1 MNDNVTTA
9 QAKSA
14 KGPGVDPRAGS
25 VNVSVV
31 IPVYNEEE
39 NIPALC
45 RRLAETMGKIGRSY
59 EIIFV
64 DDGSSDR
71 SVELIGGFAAH
82 DPHVRLIEF
91 NRNYGQHAAV
101 FAGFEHSRGEIV
113 VTLDA
118 DLQNPPEEIPKLI
131 AKVEEGYDIVGGLRG
146 ERRDSA
152 FRKIPSWLVN
162 RFIARATGVGL
173 KDYGCMLRAYRRV
186 VVDQIVR
193 CNEISSFIPT
203 LANSFARSVTE
214 IEVAHA
220 ERKRGKSKYNLGR
233 LLKLNFDLVT
243 GFSLFPIQL
252 ISGLGILIALL
263 GIGFGI
269 LLIVLRFI
277 YGAVWAA
284 QGVFTLFAVLFVF
297 VGIQLL
303 AMGLI
308 GEYIGRIYAEVRNR
322 PRYVIK
328 KISS

>member
-1 MNDNVTTA
+1 MENRGTVPTRDA
-9 QAKSA
+9 MARGADS
-14 KGPGVDPRAGS
+14 PAGS
-25 VNVSVV
+25 VDISVV
-31 IPVYNEEE
+31 VPVYNEEE
-39 NIPALC
+39 NIRVLH
-45 RRLAETMGKIGRSY
+45 RRLAETMERLGRSY
-59 EIIFV
+59 ELVFV

-71 SVELIGGFAAH
+71 SAGIIAGLAGK
-82 DPHVRLIEF
+82 DTRTRLIEF

-118 DLQNPPEEIPKLI
+118 DLQNPPEEIPRLI
-131 AKVEEGYDIVGGLRG
+131 SKIEEGYDIVGGLRG
-146 ERRDSA
+146 HRRDSI
-152 FRKIPSWLVN
+152 FRKVPSWLVN
-162 RFIARATGVGL
+162 RFIARATGVRL
-173 KDYGCMLRAYRRV
+173 KDYGCMLRAYRRM

-203 LANSFARSVTE
+203 LATSFARSVTE
-214 IEVAHA
+214 IEVAHE
-220 ERKRGKSKYNLGR
+220 ERRRGKSKYNLRR

-252 ISGLGILIALL
+252 ISALGIIIALL
-263 GIGFGI
+263 GMAFG
-269 LLIVLRFI
+269 LFLFI
-277 YGAVWAA
+277 RRVFHGPEVE
-284 QGVFTLFAVLFVF
+284 GVFTLFALLFVF

-328 KISS
+328 RMSS

>member
-1 MNDNVTTA
+1 MDNNVAATPVRNE
-9 QAKSA
+9 
-14 KGPGVDPRAGS
+14 KGGDKDSRAGS
-25 VNVSVV
+25 AYVSVV
-31 IPVYNEEE
+31 IPIYNEEE
-39 NIPALC
+39 NIPSLH
-45 RRLAETMGKIGRSY
+45 RRLTETMGKLGMSY
-59 EIIFV
+59 EIIII

-71 SVELIGGFAAH
+71 SVELINGFACK

-101 FAGFEHSRGEIV
+101 FAGFEHSKGEIV

-131 AKVEEGYDIVGGLRG
+131 HKVEEGYDIVGGLRG
-146 ERRDSA
+146 MRRDSA
-152 FRKIPSWLVN
+152 LRKIPSWLVN
-162 RFIARATGVGL
+162 RFIARATGVRL

-220 ERKRGKSKYNLGR
+220 ERRRGKSKYNLRR

-269 LLIVLRFI
+269 LLMVLRFI

-284 QGVFTLFAVLFVF
+284 QGVFTLFAILFVF

-328 KISS
+328 RISS

>member
-1 MNDNVTTA
+1 MDNNATTA
-9 QAKSA
+9 QAKNA
-14 KGPGVDPRAGS
+14 KGPGADSRAGS
-25 VNVSVV
+25 AYVSVV

-39 NIPALC
+39 NIPPLH
-45 RRLAETMGKIGRSY
+45 RRLKETMGKLGVGY
-59 EIIFV
+59 EIIFI

-71 SVELIGGFAAH
+71 SVELINGLGGN
-82 DPHVRLIEF
+82 DPHIRLIEF

-101 FAGFEHSRGEIV
+101 FAGFEHSLGRIV

-131 AKVEEGYDIVGGLRG
+131 SKIEEGYDIVGGLRG
-146 ERRDSA
+146 RRRDSA

-173 KDYGCMLRAYRRV
+173 RDYGCMLRAYRRM

-214 IEVAHA
+214 IEVAHE
-220 ERKRGKSKYNLGR
+220 ERKRGKSKYNLRR
-233 LLKLNFDLVT
+233 LIKLNFDLVT

-263 GIGFGI
+263 GIGFGL
-269 LLIVLRFI
+269 LLIALRFI

-328 KISS
+328 RISS

>member
-1 MNDNVTTA
+1 MRNNTLTQPHA
-9 QAKSA
+9 SLHAA
-14 KGPGVDPRAGS
+14 APPGPPVEI
-25 VNVSVV
+25 SVV
-31 IPVYNEEE
+31 IPIYNEEE
-39 NIPALC
+39 NIPLLHP
-45 RRLAETMGKIGRSY
+45 RLRETMERLGRSY
-59 EIIFV
+59 EVILI

-71 SVELIGGFAAH
+71 SAELISGLMAH
-82 DPHVRLIEF
+82 DPRLRLIEF

-101 FAGFEHSRGEIV
+101 FAGFEHARGMVI

-131 AKVEEGYDIVGGLRG
+131 AKIDEGYDIVGGMRG
-146 ERRDSA
+146 KRRDSV

-162 RFIARATGVGL
+162 RFISRATGVSL
-173 KDYGCMLRAYRRV
+173 RDYGCMLRAYHRT

-220 ERKRGKSKYNLGR
+220 ERKRGKSKYNLRR

-269 LLIVLRFI
+269 MLMVLRFV

-284 QGVFTLFAVLFVF
+284 QGVFTLFALLFVF

-308 GEYIGRIYAEVRNR
+308 GEYIGRIYSEVRNR

>member
-1 MNDNVTTA
+1 MENRGTVSGGNPISRGADA
-9 QAKSA
+9 PS
-14 KGPGVDPRAGS
+14 GS
-25 VNVSVV
+25 VGISVV
-31 IPVYNEEE
+31 VPVYNEEE
-39 NIPALC
+39 NISALHHK
-45 RRLAETMGKIGRSY
+45 LSETMMGIGRSY

-71 SVELIGGFAAH
+71 SAEIIAGLAAR
-82 DPHVRLIEF
+82 DPQTRLIEF

-101 FAGFEHSRGEIV
+101 FAGFEHSRGETV

-131 AKVEEGYDIVGGLRG
+131 SKIDEGYDIVGGLRAN
-146 ERRDSA
+146 RRDSVL
-152 FRKIPSWLVN
+152 RKIPSWLVN
-162 RFIARATGVGL
+162 RFIARATGVQL
-173 KDYGCMLRAYRRV
+173 KDYGCMLRAYRRM
-186 VVDQIVR
+186 VVDQIIR

-214 IEVAHA
+214 IEVAHR
-220 ERKRGKSKYNLGR
+220 ERRRGSSKYNLRR

-252 ISGLGILIALL
+252 ISGLGIVIALL
-263 GIGFGI
+263 GMTFGI
-269 LLIVLRFI
+269 FLFI
-277 YGAVWAA
+277 RRIFHGPEVE
-284 QGVFTLFAVLFVF
+284 GVFTLFAILFVF

-308 GEYIGRIYAEVRNR
+308 GEYIGRIYTEVRNR

-328 KISS
+328 RISS

>member
-1 MNDNVTTA
+1 MANNTVVRQESTSPEIGATRKPLDI
-9 QAKSA
+9 
-14 KGPGVDPRAGS
+14 
-25 VNVSVV
+25 SVV
-31 IPVYNEEE
+31 IPIYNEEE
-39 NIPALC
+39 NLETLH
-45 RRLAETMGKIGRSY
+45 RRLRETMDRLGKSY
-59 EIIFV
+59 EIVLV

-71 SVELIGGFAAH
+71 SVEIIHRLIAG
-82 DPHVRLIEF
+82 DPHLKLIEF

-101 FAGFEHSRGEIV
+101 FAGFEHARGDVV

-131 AKVEEGYDIVGGLRG
+131 AKIEEGYDIVGGLRG
-146 ERRDSA
+146 RRRDSA
-152 FRKIPSWLVN
+152 LRKIPSWLVN
-162 RFIARATGVGL
+162 RFIARATGVRL
-173 KDYGCMLRAYRRV
+173 RDYGCMLRAYRRM

-220 ERKRGKSKYNLGR
+220 ERRRGQSKYNLRR
-233 LLKLNFDLVT
+233 LIKLNFDLVT

-252 ISGLGILIALL
+252 ISGLGIIIAL
-263 GIGFGI
+263 IGMAFGFF
-269 LLIVLRFI
+269 LFI
-277 YGAVWAA
+277 RRIFHGPEVE
-284 QGVFTLFAVLFVF
+284 GVFTLFAVLFVF
-297 VGIQLL
+297 IGIQLL